1 MLQSWNKFCFT
12 TGIIEVS
19 VSLPGDAETPGLWP
33 AIWTLGNL
41 GRAGYGAT
49 TDGMWPYTYAACD
62 TGTFPNQTDASG
74 NPSSSEGLSYLPGQR
89 VSACTCDGSDH
100 PGPDVGTGRG
110 VPEIDV
116 FEHQIDNS
124 VRRGQMSQSFQ
135 VAPFDT
141 NYYFDNSSDVTTIYD
156 DSVTELNSY
165 HGAQYQEAVSA
176 LTFTDSQNYNDS
188 GYATYGFEWWSNEN
202 NRDEGYIEWS
212 STGTPA
218 WKITAASVGP
228 DSSADVS
235 QRIIPEEAHVS
246 LFLYFL
252 R

>member
-1 MLQSWNKFCFT
+1 M
-12 TGIIEVS
+12 
-19 VSLPGDAETPGLWP
+19 
-33 AIWTLGNL
+33 
-41 GRAGYGAT
+41 
-49 TDGMWPYTYAACD
+49 
-62 TGTFPNQTDASG
+62 
-74 NPSSSEGLSYLPGQR
+74 
-89 VSACTCDGSDH
+89 SACTCDGSDH